1 LATDHILIVGAGG
14 LGVPAASA
22 LAHAG
27 IRRFG
32 LIDPDSL
39 ELSNLARQVIYG
51 AADLGA
57 AKVAAAAQ
65 RLTQACPGLEVETY
79 RFALDAGNAAGM
91 VAKYGFIIDATDN
104 PATKFLINDTCV
116 AMGRP
121 FVYGG
126 VLGLTGQAMTVIPG
140 QTACLR
146 CLFEEEPDEAEVAS
160 CREAGIIGAVAGA
173 IGEIEA
179 AEAIRWSRGERPRLA
194 GMMLTYDG
202 AETGRIRVAR
212 VAARPE
218 CGCCRFAA
226 GAGRPAEARAP
237 RGGPVGVPRN

>member
-1 LATDHILIVGAGG
+1 MATDHILIVGAGG

-32 LIDPDSL
+32 LIDPDYL

-51 AADLGA
+51 ATDLGT
-57 AKVAAAAQ
+57 AKVAAASR
-65 RLTQACPGLEVETY
+65 RLIQVCPGLEVDTY
-79 RFALDAGNAAGM
+79 RFALDAGNAAGLI
-91 VAKYGFIIDATDN
+91 AKYDFIIDATDN
-104 PATKFLINDTCV
+104 PTTKFLINDTCV

-121 FVYGG
+121 FVYAG

-140 QTACLR
+140 RTACLR
-146 CLFEEEPDEAEVAS
+146 CLFEEEPDGAGIAS

-179 AEAIRWSRGERPRLA
+179 AEAIRWSRGETPRLA

-202 AETGRIRVAR
+202 AGTGRIRVAR

-218 CGCCRFAA
+218 CGCSRFAA
-226 GAGRPAEARAP
+226 SAGRPAEGRAAG
-237 RGGPVGVPRN
+237 RGPVDVPRN